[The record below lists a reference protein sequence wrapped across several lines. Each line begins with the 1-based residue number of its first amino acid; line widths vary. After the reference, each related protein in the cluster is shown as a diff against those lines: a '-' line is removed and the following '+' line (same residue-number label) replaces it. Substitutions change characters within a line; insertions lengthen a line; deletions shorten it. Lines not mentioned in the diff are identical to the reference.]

1 MRYLDWTTLAW
12 SIWTALLSFAV
23 LYLLFYP

>member
-12 SIWTALLSFAV
+12 SIWTALLSFAI